1 MTDRFTNV
9 KHAEFE
15 LLMTLMRKV
24 DIIEWA
30 EQGVPGMISS
40 KEARDAVALKRAR
53 TAVRN
58 VRGVLLN
65 MASKRISYLPEGHMY
80 EEWDGHRDGM
90 IPPANEEWDEE

>member
-15 LLMTLMRKV
+15 LLMTLMREV
-24 DIIEWA
+24 DIMEWA
-30 EQGVPGMISS
+30 EQGVPGMISP
-40 KEARDAVALKRAR
+40 KEARDAVALKRAL

-80 EEWDGHRDGM
+80 EGWDGHRDGM

>member
-24 DIIEWA
+24 DIMEWA
-30 EQGVPGMISS
+30 EEGVPGMISS

-65 MASKRISYLPEGHMY
+65 MAYVRRMGRSQGRNDTTGKR
-80 EEWDGHRDGM
+80 GM
-90 IPPANEEWDEE
+90 G